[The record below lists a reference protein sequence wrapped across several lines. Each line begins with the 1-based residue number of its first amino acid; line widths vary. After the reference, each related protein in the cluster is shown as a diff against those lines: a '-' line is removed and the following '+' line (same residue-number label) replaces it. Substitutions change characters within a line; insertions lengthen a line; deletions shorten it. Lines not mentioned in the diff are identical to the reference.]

1 MVAAASDG
9 GPAIS
14 RVPLPHVPPRGRAA
28 AATAVPAPRAPRAER
43 EIAVTDQLQ
52 SVEALARTVARRL
65 APACRSLNDSEF
77 RDVVARVV
85 SLVVA
90 FRDDFRDDRSATTPA
105 APVPG
110 DLRGDAP

>member
-1 MVAAASDG
+1 M
-9 GPAIS
+9 
-14 RVPLPHVPPRGRAA
+14 
-28 AATAVPAPRAPRAER
+28 
-43 EIAVTDQLQ
+43 TDQLE

-90 FRDDFRDDRSATTPA
+90 FRDDRPATAPA
-105 APVPG
+105 ASLPG
-110 DLRGDAP
+110 DLRGDAS